1 MSISSRLRDMGHY
14 FIAGS
19 DVTPISPLDVGFAGN
34 DGENGKPTSDVI
46 FGFHC
51 TKQHAFHH
59 FFSNF
64 TFNVWLGFAYV
75 GGKCGGLGVKIGE
88 NISGFQTQPNQFF
101 LLGP

>member
-1 MSISSRLRDMGHY
+1 MGHY

-34 DGENGKPTSDVI
+34 DGEYGKPTSDFI

-59 FFSNF
+59 FSVISHLMFGWDLPMSGV
-64 TFNVWLGFAYV
+64 NV
-75 GGKCGGLGVKIGE
+75 GVWG
-88 NISGFQTQPNQFF
+88 
-101 LLGP
+101 